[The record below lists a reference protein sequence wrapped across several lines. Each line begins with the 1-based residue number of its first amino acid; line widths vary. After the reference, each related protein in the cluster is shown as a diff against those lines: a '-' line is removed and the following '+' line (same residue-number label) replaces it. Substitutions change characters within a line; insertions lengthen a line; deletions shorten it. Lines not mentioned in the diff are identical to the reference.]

1 MKSFIALCA
10 LKELFA
16 GGLLCSMRVSVLAAH
31 LHIAQP
37 NKPQD
42 DDYLPIV

>member
-10 LKELFA
+10 LKELLA

-31 LHIAQP
+31 LHIAEP
-37 NKPQD
+37 SKLEQD
-42 DDYLPIV
+42 VYSPML